1 VARLVQQFR
10 QHGVAFV
17 GIFVQDTE
25 ADVRKFAQQFG
36 FTFPSGLDEDME
48 VARLY
53 RVTGTP
59 ATVFVGPRQEIL
71 ERVAG
76 PMTERAFGEKL
87 QRHLCAGW
95 AREADEAFETVKS
108 RQRKEAD
115 HWRKELTLADR
126 RCREGKSKQARGM
139 YDHVMEEMRREGT
152 KK

>member
-1 VARLVQQFR
+1 MASAFEKFR

-17 GIFVQDTE
+17 GIFVQDAD
-25 ADVRKFAQQFG
+25 ADVRKFTKEFG
-36 FTFPSGLDEDME
+36 FTFPSGLDDHME
-48 VARLY
+48 VASLY

-59 ATVFVGPRQEIL
+59 ATVFVGPQQEIL

-76 PMTERAFGEKL
+76 PMTERAVSEKL
-87 QRHLCAGW
+87 QRHLCTGW
-95 AREADEAFETVKS
+95 AREAHQAFETVKS

-115 HWRKELTLADR
+115 HWREEFALADR

-139 YDHVMEEMRREGT
+139 YDHVMKEMRREGT

>member
-1 VARLVQQFR
+1 MARTFQQFN

-17 GIFVQDTE
+17 GVFIQDTE
-25 ADVRKFAQQFG
+25 EDVRKFTQQFRLA
-36 FTFPSGLDEDME
+36 FPSGLDDDMKI
-48 VARLY
+48 ATLY

-76 PMTERAFGEKL
+76 PMTERAFGERL

-95 AREADEAFETVKS
+95 ARDADQAFETVNS
-108 RQRKEAD
+108 RQRKEAG
-115 HWRKELTLADR
+115 HWRKEFALADQ

-139 YDHVMEEMRREGT
+139 YDHVMGEMRREGP